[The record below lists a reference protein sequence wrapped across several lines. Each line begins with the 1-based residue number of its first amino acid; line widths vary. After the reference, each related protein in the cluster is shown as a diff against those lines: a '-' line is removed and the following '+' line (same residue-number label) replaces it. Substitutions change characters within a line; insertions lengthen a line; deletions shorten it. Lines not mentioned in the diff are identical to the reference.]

1 MAKKKSRSAFVMIRM
16 IPEDRADIEEK
27 AERFGM
33 TVTGLSHMAIKYY
46 LHEIE
51 RTGALLTA
59 ESKRGKE
66 I

>member
-1 MAKKKSRSAFVMIRM
+1 M